1 MENSAME
8 TTGKSALGLD
18 GNIAA
23 LLGYIVWPVAL
34 VSVIIEKESKFVRFH
49 AIQSLL
55 YHAAMIVAVILLVIV
70 VIFLG
75 IIGIA
80 SAAAGSSAG
89 GAIGGIFGSLVS
101 LVWFVFILAYL
112 AGLIYAA
119 VQAYGNKWFKL
130 PIVGNMAEKFANK

>member
-1 MENSAME
+1 MEN
-8 TTGKSALGLD
+8 TGKSALGLE

-23 LLGYIVWPVAL
+23 LIGYIFWPIAL
-34 VSVIIEKESKFVRFH
+34 ICLIIDKENKFVRFH

-55 YHAAMIVAVILLVIV
+55 YHAAIIVAGILLVIV

-80 SAAAGSSAG
+80 SAAAGSSG
-89 GAIGGIFGSLVS
+89 GSAIGGLLGSLVS
-101 LVWFVFILAYL
+101 LVWMVFVLAYL

>member
-1 MENSAME
+1 MEN
-8 TTGKSALGLD
+8 TGKSALGLE

-23 LLGYIVWPVAL
+23 LIGYIFWPIAL
-34 VSVIIEKESKFVRFH
+34 VCVIMEKENKFVRFH

-55 YHAAMIVAVILLVIV
+55 YHAAIIVAAILLVIV

-80 SAAAGSSAG
+80 SAAAGSSGG
-89 GAIGGIFGSLVS
+89 GAIGGILGSLVS
-101 LVWFVFILAYL
+101 LVWMIFILAYVV
-112 AGLIYAA
+112 GLIYAA

-130 PIVGNMAEKFANK
+130 PIVGNMAEKWTSK

>member
-1 MENSAME
+1 MEN
-8 TTGKSALGLD
+8 TKSALGLE

-23 LLGYIVWPVAL
+23 LIGYIFWPIAL
-34 VSVIIEKESKFVRFH
+34 VCVIIEKENKFVRFH

-55 YHAAMIVAVILLVIV
+55 YHATIIVAPILLVIV

-80 SAAAGSSAG
+80 SAAAGSNAG

-101 LVWFVFILAYL
+101 LVWMVFILAYIV
-112 AGLIYAA
+112 GLIYAA
-119 VQAYGNKWFKL
+119 VQAYGNKLFKL
-130 PIVGNMAEKFANK
+130 PIVGNMAEKFANR

>member
-1 MENSAME
+1 MES
-8 TTGKSALGLD
+8 TGKSALGLD

-23 LLGYIVWPVAL
+23 LIGYIFWPIAL
-34 VSVIIEKESKFVRFH
+34 VCVIMEKENKFVRFH

-55 YHAAMIVAVILLVIV
+55 YTALIIVAAIVLVIV

-80 SAAAGSSAG
+80 SAAAGSSGG
-89 GAIGGIFGSLVS
+89 GAIGGILGSLVS
-101 LVWFVFILAYL
+101 LVWLIFFLAYL

-119 VQAYGNKWFKL
+119 VQAYGNKMFKL
-130 PIVGNMAEKFANK
+130 PVVGNMAEKWTK

>member
-1 MENSAME
+1 MEN
-8 TTGKSALGLD
+8 TGKSALGLD

-23 LLGYIVWPVAL
+23 LIGYIFWPIAL
-34 VSVIIEKESKFVRFH
+34 VCVIMEKENKFVRFH

-55 YHAAMIVAVILLVIV
+55 YHALIIVAAIVLVII

-80 SAAAGSSAG
+80 SAAAGSSGG
-89 GAIGGIFGSLVS
+89 GALGGILGSLVS
-101 LVWFVFILAYL
+101 LVWLVFVLAYL

-119 VQAYGNKWFKL
+119 VQAYGNKMFKL
-130 PIVGNMAEKFANK
+130 PVVGNMAEKWTK

>member
-1 MENSAME
+1 MESS
-8 TTGKSALGLD
+8 GKSALGLE

-23 LLGYIVWPVAL
+23 LIGYIIWPVAL
-34 VSVIIEKESKFVRFH
+34 VSVIIEKENKFVRFH
-49 AIQSLL
+49 GIQSLL
-55 YHAAMIVAVILLVIV
+55 YSAAMIVAVILLVII

-89 GAIGGIFGSLVS
+89 GAVGGIFGSLIS
-101 LVWFVFILAYL
+101 LVWLIFVLAYL

>member
-1 MENSAME
+1 MEN
-8 TTGKSALGLD
+8 TGKSALGLD

-23 LLGYIVWPVAL
+23 LIGYIFWPIAL
-34 VSVIIEKESKFVRFH
+34 VCVIMEKENKFVRFH

-55 YHAAMIVAVILLVIV
+55 YTALIIVAAVVLVII

-80 SAAAGSSAG
+80 SAAAGSSGG
-89 GAIGGIFGSLVS
+89 GAIGGILGSLVS
-101 LVWFVFILAYL
+101 LVWLIFVLAYL

-119 VQAYGNKWFKL
+119 VQAYGNKMFKL
-130 PIVGNMAEKFANK
+130 PIVGNMAEKWSNK

>member
-1 MENSAME
+1 MEN
-8 TTGKSALGLD
+8 TGKSALGLD

-23 LLGYIVWPVAL
+23 LIGYIFWPIAL
-34 VSVIIEKESKFVRFH
+34 VCVIMEKENKFVRFH

-55 YHAAMIVAVILLVIV
+55 YHAAIIVAAILLVII

-80 SAAAGSSAG
+80 SAAAGSSGG
-89 GAIGGIFGSLVS
+89 GAISGILGSLVS
-101 LVWFVFILAYL
+101 LVWLIFILAYL

-119 VQAYGNKWFKL
+119 VQAYGNKMFKL
-130 PIVGNMAEKFANK
+130 PIVGNMAEKWTR

>member
-1 MENSAME
+1 MEN
-8 TTGKSALGLD
+8 TGKSALGLE

-23 LLGYIVWPVAL
+23 LIGYIIWPVAL
-34 VSVIIEKESKFVRFH
+34 VSVIIEKENKFVRFH

-55 YHAAMIVAVILLVIV
+55 YHAAIIVAIILLVII

-89 GAIGGIFGSLVS
+89 GAVGGIFGSLIS
-101 LVWFVFILAYL
+101 LVWMIFILAYL

-130 PIVGNMAEKFANK
+130 PIVGNMADKFANK

>member
-1 MENSAME
+1 MENS
-8 TTGKSALGLD
+8 GKSALGLE

-23 LLGYIVWPVAL
+23 LIGYIIWPVAL
-34 VSVIIEKESKFVRFH
+34 VCVIIEKDNKFVRFH

-55 YHAAMIVAVILLVIV
+55 YHAAMIVAVILLVII

-89 GAIGGIFGSLVS
+89 GAVGGIFGSLIS
-101 LVWFVFILAYL
+101 LVWLIFVLAYL

-130 PIVGNMAEKFANK
+130 PIVGNMADKFANK

>member
-1 MENSAME
+1 MEN
-8 TTGKSALGLD
+8 TGKSALGLD

-23 LLGYIVWPVAL
+23 LIGYIFWPIAL
-34 VSVIIEKESKFVRFH
+34 VCVIMEKENKFVRFH

-55 YHAAMIVAVILLVIV
+55 YHAAIIVAAILLVII

-80 SAAAGSSAG
+80 SAAAGSSGG
-89 GAIGGIFGSLVS
+89 GAISGILGSLVS
-101 LVWFVFILAYL
+101 LVWLIFILAYL

-119 VQAYGNKWFKL
+119 VQAYGNKMFKL
-130 PIVGNMAEKFANK
+130 PIVGNIAEKWTK